1 MKYRSI
7 IIGLL
12 ARDCRDSVL
21 RNQPRIERLG
31 AYFEDYQVVA
41 VENDSVDGTQQV
53 LCDWAA
59 ENSRVVVDSFT
70 DHSQRL
76 ADSSETRISHMVWL
90 RNRLLEDIRQLPAP
104 DLVMM
109 MDIDIYGFDV
119 EGVIDSIHQA
129 PDGWGA
135 LLANGRFM
143 LPNGQ
148 YLKSQYD
155 QYAFLACD
163 EEMDATLHFLPRR
176 GRRLDLQ
183 VQQCDYYPV
192 SSAFGGIG
200 IYRYEAIMNLQ
211 YCTVM
216 ANNVY
221 HDAFCEHVPFHLKL
235 IENGW
240 QNYVSRRLVVNIGIM
255 KIKPWVAFLLYHCPQ
270 AYEILC
276 KIASFLHQ
284 MKWR

>member
-53 LCDWAA
+53 LRDWAA